1 MNCVSDICSLRISP
15 NIRTRR
21 STDSFDVPL
30 HEQEIAIKLISYLG
44 SKIWND
50 LNQDIEASASVSSF
64 KHALNQDIE
73 ASASVSSFKHALN
86 QDIEAS
92 ASVSSFKHALN
103 QDIEASASVSSFKHA
118 LKRHFFDY

>member
-1 MNCVSDICSLRISP
+1 MNCVSDIYSLRISP

-30 HEQEIAIKLISYLG
+30 QEQEIALKLISYLG

-50 LNQDIEASASVSSF
+50 LNQDVEASP
-64 KHALNQDIE
+64 
-73 ASASVSSFKHALN
+73 
-86 QDIEAS
+86 
-92 ASVSSFKHALN
+92 
-103 QDIEASASVSSFKHA
+103 SVSSFKHA